1 MAGKI
6 DGKLKENDGPQ
17 SPPPHNKMV
26 RSHKC
31 YPNRNGIMICGKH
44 ACGLI
49 NRHQMKCC

>member
-1 MAGKI
+1 MAGKSG
-6 DGKLKENDGPQ
+6 GKLKENDGPQ
-17 SPPPHNKMV
+17 PPPPHNKMV

-31 YPNRNGIMICGKH
+31 YPIRNVDIICGKH